1 MPNRLATQSSPY
13 LLQHQNNPVDWFPWG
28 TEALERARKE
38 DKPIFLSIGY
48 SACHWCHV
56 MEHESFENPEIAQL
70 LNDSFVSIKVDR
82 EERPDLD
89 HIYMAAVQAITG
101 RGGWPMSVFL
111 TPQGEPFLGGTY
123 WPPTRRQGMPGFD
136 EVLRFVVDLWHNRRP
151 DAMENAGQLVDHL
164 RQLSQPSRPLG
175 ELSVTTLT
183 SAAASLER
191 VFDFTYGGFGGAPK
205 FPHPMDLQLLMRY
218 YRRDP
223 RSGLLDMV
231 RKTLQQM
238 ARGGI
243 YDHLGGGFHRYSV
256 DERWLVPHF
265 EKMLYDNALLARTY
279 IDAFRLLGDEE
290 FAATARETLDYL
302 LREMQDKAG
311 GFYSTQDADSEG
323 VEGKFFV
330 WTPDEIR
337 DVLGDEV
344 ANEFC
349 WAYDVTEAGN
359 FEEQNI
365 LNLGKSLVQHAKLR
379 GLDEAKFVA
388 DMAAARAKLLEVRNR
403 RVHPGLDDKVL
414 ANWNGLAIDTLAVAA
429 GALDEPRFLEAATH
443 AAEFIWREMYEGR
456 RSRETSEIQRE
467 TSESLLESEVSRL
480 QLRHSWR
487 QGIARGEAFLDDYAS
502 LIRAFVTLYE
512 AGFDER
518 WIDRAIELADM
529 MLKHFADADQGGFFF
544 TADDHEQLIARQKQL
559 TDDAVPSGNGLAA
572 EALLRLGRLTGRQDF
587 LDAAAGTL
595 RATSALMRDVSQA
608 AGQMLLA
615 LDFDLRPSY
624 ELVLIGDASQSP
636 TADVLKTIRQ
646 SFMPPHVVACRV
658 ESHPP
663 EASISLNPLFEGRSG
678 SDSDVTLYLCES
690 FVCQE
695 PVKGAACNEAL
706 LKLAAHS

>member
-1 MPNRLATQSSPY
+1 MPNRLASQSSPY

-28 TEALERARKE
+28 AEALERARKE

-89 HIYMAAVQAITG
+89 HLYMAAVQAITG

-123 WPPTRRQGMPGFD
+123 WPPKRRQGMPGFD

-151 DAMENAGQLVDHL
+151 DALENAGQLVDHL
-164 RQLSQPSRPLG
+164 RQLSQPSRPPG
-175 ELSVTTLT
+175 ELSVATLT
-183 SAAASLER
+183 GAAASLER

-205 FPHPMDLQLLMRY
+205 FPHPIDLQLLMRY

-238 ARGGI
+238 GRGGI

-290 FAATARETLDYL
+290 FATTARETLDYL
-302 LREMQDKAG
+302 LREMQDGAG
-311 GFYSTQDADSEG
+311 GFYSTRDADSEG

-337 DVLGDEV
+337 QVLGEEL

-349 WAYDVTEAGN
+349 WAYDVTEEGN

-379 GLDEAKFVA
+379 GLDEAKFLA
-388 DMAAARAKLLEVRNR
+388 DTAAARAKLLEVRSR

-429 GALDEPRFLEAATH
+429 GALDEPRFLEAATR
-443 AAEFIWREMYEGR
+443 AAEFIWNQMYEGS
-456 RSRETSEIQRE
+456 RSRETSESKH
-467 TSESLLESEVSRL
+467 TSEVSRL

-487 QGIARGEAFLDDYAS
+487 QGVARGDAFLDDYAS

-512 AGFDER
+512 AGFDEK
-518 WIDRAIELADM
+518 WIDRAMELADI
-529 MLKHFADADQGGFFF
+529 MLEHFTDPDRGGFFF

-559 TDDAVPSGNGLAA
+559 TDDAVPSSNGLAA

-595 RATSALMRDVSQA
+595 RAASALMRDVSQA

-615 LDFDLRPSY
+615 LDFDLGPTY
-624 ELVLIGDASQSP
+624 ELVLFGDASRAP
-636 TADVLKTIRQ
+636 TVDVLKTIRHHA
-646 SFMPPHVVACRV
+646 MPPHILACRGKS
-658 ESHPP
+658 ESHKP
-663 EASISLNPLFEGRSG
+663 SIALNPLFEGRKG
-678 SDSDVTLYLCES
+678 SDSGVTLYLCENS
-690 FVCQE
+690 VCQE
-695 PVKGAACNEAL
+695 PVNGGVPCEDL
-706 LKLAAHS
+706 VRTLASNS

>member
-13 LLQHQNNPVDWFPWG
+13 LLQHQNNPVDWFPWD
-28 TEALERARKE
+28 TEALDRARKE
-38 DKPIFLSIGY
+38 DRPIFLSIGY

-56 MEHESFENPEIAQL
+56 MEHESFENHEIAQL
-70 LNDSFVSIKVDR
+70 LNDNFISIKVDR

-89 HIYMAAVQAITG
+89 HIYMAAVQAMTG

-123 WPPTRRQGMPGFD
+123 WPPKRRHGMPGFD

-151 DAMENAGQLVDHL
+151 DALENAGQLVDHL
-164 RQLSQPSRPLG
+164 RQLSQPSRPPG
-175 ELSVTTLT
+175 ELSVVALT

-279 IDAFRLLGDEE
+279 IDAYRLLRDEE

-302 LREMQDKAG
+302 LREMQDDAG

-337 DVLGDEV
+337 DVLGEEL

-349 WAYDVTEAGN
+349 WAYDVTEPGN
-359 FEEQNI
+359 FEEKNI

-379 GLDEAKFVA
+379 GLDEAKFLA

-414 ANWNGLAIDTLAVAA
+414 ANWNGLAIDALAVAA
-429 GALDEPRFLEAATH
+429 GVLDEPRFLEAATR
-443 AAEFIWREMYEGR
+443 AAEFFWNQMRREDGR
-456 RSRETSEIQRE
+456 
-467 TSESLLESEVSRL
+467 LW
-480 QLRHSWR
+480 HSWR
-487 QGIARGEAFLDDYAS
+487 QGMARGEAFLDDYAA
-502 LIRAFVTLYE
+502 LIRAFVALYE
-512 AGFDER
+512 GSFDER
-518 WIDRAIELADM
+518 WIDRAIELADT
-529 MLKHFADADQGGFFF
+529 MLKHFADPGQGGFYF
-544 TADDHEQLIARQKQL
+544 TADDHEQLIARQKQFA
-559 TDDAVPSGNGLAA
+559 DDAVPSGNGLAA

-587 LDAAAGTL
+587 VDAAVGTL
-595 RATSALMRDVSQA
+595 QAASALMRDVSQA

-615 LDFDLRPSY
+615 LDFYLRPSY
-624 ELVLIGDASQSP
+624 ELVLIGDASSSP
-636 TADVLKTIRQ
+636 TANVLKTVRQ
-646 SFMPPHVVACRV
+646 SFMPPYVLACRG
-658 ESHPP
+658 ESAPRG
-663 EASISLNPLFEGRSG
+663 ASIALDSLFEGRSS
-678 SDSDVTLYLCES
+678 SDSDVTLCVCEN
-690 FVCQE
+690 FVCRE
-695 PVKGAACNEAL
+695 PVKGDAACNETVRN
-706 LKLAAHS
+706 LAGTL